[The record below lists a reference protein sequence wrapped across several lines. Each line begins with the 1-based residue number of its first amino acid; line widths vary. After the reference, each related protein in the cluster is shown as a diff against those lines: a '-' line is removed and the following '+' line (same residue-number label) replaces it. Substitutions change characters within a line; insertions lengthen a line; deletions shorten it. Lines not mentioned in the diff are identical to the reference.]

1 MLNKELEIFK
11 KNLSSY
17 TQSCR
22 KFFLKQ
28 GAFSLY
34 HSKNMDNFIKKA
46 YDIVLKDYF
55 DDFSPPSDN
64 IPFCVLASKAY
75 ANNSLCFNESISLIF
90 VYKDIKAFHLK
101 PMIKAFIEILN
112 DAHLQID
119 SVILEFNGLYNA
131 SNELKTSIIQTRFIC
146 GSRILFKGIKTKFE
160 SILKEN
166 KNDFAKLL
174 LENFKEFD
182 IPFIKQE
189 FNILKDFG
197 GLNHL
202 RSLESLLVLF
212 KTSPKNYALNFID
225 EKNLSELRLAG
236 DFLLSLKSAMNLLSA
251 KDEDEFLLINVH
263 DLSELMYKK
272 AKKHFGANELLVQK
286 ALQSMHTIGFY
297 THFLAKQIQ
306 DGLNHTLKQ
315 EYKFKTLVEVLEYLL
330 KLEDKHV
337 IFDLNLVFALRR
349 LKYGK
354 KDIEKA
360 LILFEKIF
368 YKRHSFC
375 VLKLLLDSGILKDLC
390 KPFWTVR
397 FLSDEEGN
405 YSFDEQ
411 VFLMLSE
418 FEKYEDELEILQKLK
433 TDEKMILKLV
443 ILLSAIESENEISLA
458 GIYRAYC
465 SKFDLKNEILEW
477 GLKIF

>member
-22 KFFLKQ
+22 NFFLKQ

-55 DDFSPPSDN
+55 DDFSPPNDN

-146 GSRILFKGIKTKFE
+146 GSRILFKGIKIKFE
-160 SILKEN
+160 SIIKEN

-225 EKNLSELRLAG
+225 EKKLSELRLAG

-297 THFLAKQIQ
+297 THFL
-306 DGLNHTLKQ
+306 
-315 EYKFKTLVEVLEYLL
+315 
-330 KLEDKHV
+330 
-337 IFDLNLVFALRR
+337 
-349 LKYGK
+349 
-354 KDIEKA
+354 
-360 LILFEKIF
+360 
-368 YKRHSFC
+368 
-375 VLKLLLDSGILKDLC
+375 
-390 KPFWTVR
+390 
-397 FLSDEEGN
+397 
-405 YSFDEQ
+405 
-411 VFLMLSE
+411 
-418 FEKYEDELEILQKLK
+418 
-433 TDEKMILKLV
+433 
-443 ILLSAIESENEISLA
+443 
-458 GIYRAYC
+458 
-465 SKFDLKNEILEW
+465 
-477 GLKIF
+477 